1 MTTVYDVPADHLI
14 RKVAEELKKRQE
26 IKPPAWAAFA
36 KTGVHKEMPPED
48 PDWWFTRAA
57 AVLRRVYVDGPLGV
71 ERMRSFYGGNK
82 NRGSKPNAFRK
93 GSGSI
98 LRKALQQLEAAGL
111 VIHDKTGRRVSPA
124 GMAFLDNMAQEVLA
138 HPPAPIPKR
147 AKPVVEEPKKAEA
160 KKGGKAPKG
169 EKAEKS
175 DDAKAEKKPAAKKG
189 EGKKAEKPE
198 GHKEKAEGKKPEA

>member
-14 RKVAEELKKRQE
+14 RSVAEELKKRQE

-71 ERMRSFYGGNK
+71 ERMRSFYGGSK

-111 VIHDKTGRRVSPA
+111 IIHDKTGRKVSPA
-124 GMAFLDNMAQEVLA
+124 GMSFLDNMAKEVLA
-138 HPPAPIPKR
+138 HPPAPVPKR
-147 AKPVVEEPKKAEA
+147 VKPVAEEPKKAEA
-160 KKGGKAPKG
+160 GKKGKGQKA
-169 EKAEKS
+169 AKS
-175 DDAKAEKKPAAKKG
+175 DDAKGEKKPAAKKG
-189 EGKKAEKPE
+189 EGKKAEKAE
-198 GHKEKAEGKKPEA
+198 GHKEKSEGKKPIE